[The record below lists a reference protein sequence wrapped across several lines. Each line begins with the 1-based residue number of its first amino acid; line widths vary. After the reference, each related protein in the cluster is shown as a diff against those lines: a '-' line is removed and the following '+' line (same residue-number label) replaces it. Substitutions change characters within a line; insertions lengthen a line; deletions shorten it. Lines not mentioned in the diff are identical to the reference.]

1 MTPLVEKYRPKLL
14 ADIVGQ
20 PDIVEQLALFARE
33 PYSAAFM
40 FDGETGTGK
49 SSAAFGLARELG
61 VDVDE
66 GDFGGLSQIASGEQ
80 TGETVRTIMN
90 GMRTRPWSGSGWRVL
105 VVNEA
110 DAMTPNAAVIWLDVL
125 ENLPEQVVVIF
136 TTNAANRIPAR
147 LRDRCERHH
156 FESGWLSLLPHLQEL
171 ADRVW
176 KAEVGEDNAPDVQDF
191 GHLQDDRANVS
202 VRRLLQLMQP

>member
-1 MTPLVEKYRPKLL
+1 MTPLVEKYRPRTL

-20 PDIVEQLALFARE
+20 PDIVEQLTLFARE
-33 PYSAAFM
+33 PYPAAFM
-40 FDGETGTGK
+40 FSGETGTGK
-49 SSAAFGLARELG
+49 SSAAFALARELG

-66 GDFGGLSQIASGEQ
+66 GEFGGLSQIASGEQ

-105 VVNEA
+105 IVNEA
-110 DAMTPNAAVIWLDVL
+110 DAMTANAAIIWLDVL
-125 ENLPEQVVVIF
+125 ENLPTETVVIF
-136 TTNAANRIPAR
+136 TTNAANRIPGR

-156 FESGWLSLLPHLQEL
+156 FESGWLVLMPHLQQL

-176 KAEVGEDNAPDVQDF
+176 REEVGEESAPDVCD
-191 GHLQDDRANVS
+191 
-202 VRRLLQLMQP
+202 